1 MSDYVLSVAGK
12 GDMSDIKKAFSTA
25 QTSLDTLEKKF
36 ESASQKFEAASKKF
50 APISAAVAGVG
61 AASGKMAL
69 DFEDSMANV
78 NTLLDDPYLKYFD

>member
-12 GDMSDIKKAFSTA
+12 GDMSDIKKGVFYSSDIFGYTR
-25 QTSLDTLEKKF
+25 KKF

-61 AASGKMAL
+61 AASGK
-69 DFEDSMANV
+69 NG
-78 NTLLDDPYLKYFD
+78 T